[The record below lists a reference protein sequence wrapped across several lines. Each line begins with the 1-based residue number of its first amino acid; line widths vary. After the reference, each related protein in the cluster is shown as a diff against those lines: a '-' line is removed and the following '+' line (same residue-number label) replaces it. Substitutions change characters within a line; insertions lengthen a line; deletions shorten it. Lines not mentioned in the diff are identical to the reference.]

1 MTTTF
6 NRDEL
11 KLISRALNF
20 YGDHPEYMSEDRYV
34 TEPVEA
40 KSLATRIYREN
51 FRIGMENEPPR
62 PLPSQDYNEY
72 LIDQDGNAQHVV
84 VDIASA
90 GGKRQ
95 IVRFT
100 NVPMH
105 HVHAAI
111 ALLNDDG
118 QDALPAAENNPQAQ
132 VNYLYGKDADGN
144 PLVTESGTTP
154 ERMTPYDKML
164 FNAEYAKNQALKAMF
179 NSDVANQEN
188 PLKKFYPPYV
198 APGTKEF
205 TKDGLFQQGIIMTNQ
220 CAECGA
226 YVANRD
232 KHVTWHNKTLP

>member
-118 QDALPAAENNPQAQ
+118 QDALPAGYESLAHKLAANK
-132 VNYLYGKDADGN
+132 LYG
-144 PLVTESGTTP
+144 
-154 ERMTPYDKML
+154 
-164 FNAEYAKNQALKAMF
+164 
-179 NSDVANQEN
+179 DVANQEN

-198 APGTKEF
+198 AEGTKEF
-205 TKDGLFQQGIIMTNQ
+205 TMLELFPDVEKFKPRE
-220 CAECGA
+220 CCVECGA
-226 YVANRD
+226 FVPYEQERQT
-232 KHVTWHNKTLP
+232 HVTWHNKTLP